1 MDHRLPTHGL
11 PLLLIF
17 NAPMAARDDSV
28 IRGSLIACLIFLV
41 LSLALNFFLWSWGS
55 TQADTASRANES
67 LQSRGNELQT
77 MQSQATLMKAM
88 LGVGGLSQ
96 AQFDQ
101 LTSSTG
107 GDPDMEV
114 IEQNFARDMAYFG
127 PEVDPQNRNYPALPE
142 FLVNAIRNRN
152 VQYGQARD
160 EATQIR
166 SQADSDVEVAR
177 KAQEVA
183 EQGRDDANKKLEA
196 EQSKFAEDRQQMKL
210 TTERTSD
217 SLQKKIA
224 EFTQYRNKVTAEIN
238 ELENLKTRLTGTIEN
253 QRQEL
258 VQLRS
263 TNFESTQGLISYVYR
278 DGNVV
283 TINLGSADELTP
295 GVTFGVIDAD
305 ETRLQDAKIKATIQV
320 TKLLGDHRAEAR
332 VVAFPEIRYPIIPGD
347 QIYSPFWAPGRRV
360 KIALMDNIDIDDDS
374 RPDTTEIASMVRAA
388 GAEVAAILRTD
399 GSREGK
405 LDSSVRFLVVG
416 EAESLDDQAG
426 NASEI
431 AAVGKAKAE
440 ATEYGVTIIPAWK
453 LQAYLKTIDDSLT
466 TPLGSA
472 VRGRDFQ
479 PEKSLAPRSL
489 PNSLPQIFTEQQE
502 RVQRNNEI
510 LQP

>member
-1 MDHRLPTHGL
+1 
-11 PLLLIF
+11 
-17 NAPMAARDDSV
+17 MAARDDSV

-41 LSLALNFFLWSWGS
+41 LSLALNFFLWSWGD
-55 TQADTASRANES
+55 TQAETAAGANER
-67 LQSRGNELQT
+67 LQARGNELQT
-77 MQSQATLMKAM
+77 MQSEATLMKAM

-107 GDPDMEV
+107 GDPEIEA
-114 IEQNFARDMAYFG
+114 IEQNFARDMALFG

-152 VQYGQARD
+152 VQYSQARD

-166 SQADSDVEVAR
+166 SQADSDIEVAR

-183 EQGRDDANKKLEA
+183 EQSRDDANKKLET

-217 SLQKKIA
+217 SLQKKIT
-224 EFTQYRNKVTAEIN
+224 EFTTYRNKVTAEIN
-238 ELENLKTRLTGTIEN
+238 ELQQLETRLSSTIEN

-258 VQLRS
+258 VRLRS

-295 GVTFGVIDAD
+295 GVTFGVIDGD

-347 QIYSPFWAPGRRV
+347 QIYSPFWSPGRRV

-374 RPDTTEIASMVRAA
+374 RPDTTEISSMIRAA

-399 GSREGK
+399 GTQEGTF
-405 LDSSVRFLVVG
+405 DSSVRFLVIG
-416 EAESLDDQAG
+416 ESERLDDQAD

-431 AAVGKAKAE
+431 EAVGKAKAK
-440 ATEYGVTIIPAWK
+440 ATENGVTIIPAWK

-472 VRGRDFQ
+472 VRGRDFA
-479 PEKSLAPRSL
+479 PEKSTAPQSL
-489 PNSLPQIFTEQQE
+489 PNSLPKIFTEQKD

-510 LQP
+510 LRP

>member
-1 MDHRLPTHGL
+1 
-11 PLLLIF
+11 
-17 NAPMAARDDSV
+17 MAARDDSV
-28 IRGSLIACLIFLV
+28 IRGSLIASLIFLV
-41 LSLALNFFLWSWGS
+41 LSLALNFFFWSWGD
-55 TQADTASRANES
+55 TQAETAAGAKER
-67 LQSRGNELQT
+67 LQAQDNELRT

-101 LTSSTG
+101 LTSSSG

-114 IEQNFARDMAYFG
+114 IEQNFARDMALFG
-127 PEVDPQNRNYPALPE
+127 PEVDPQNRNYPALPD

-152 VQYGQARD
+152 VQYAQAR
-160 EATQIR
+160 EQATQIR
-166 SQADSDVEVAR
+166 SQADSDIEVAR

-183 EQGRDDANKKLEA
+183 EQGRDDANKKLET

-224 EFTQYRNKVTAEIN
+224 EFTTYRNKVTSEIN
-238 ELENLKTRLTGTIEN
+238 DLQQLESRLSNTIEN

-258 VQLRS
+258 VRLRS

-295 GVTFGVIDAD
+295 GVTFGVIDGD

-347 QIYSPFWAPGRRV
+347 QIYSPFWSPGRRV
-360 KIALMDNIDIDDDS
+360 KIALMDNIDIDDDN
-374 RPDTTEIASMVRAA
+374 RPDTAEISSMIRAA
-388 GAEVAAILRTD
+388 GAEVAAVLRTD
-399 GSREGK
+399 GTREGTF
-405 LDSSVRFLVVG
+405 DSSVRFLVIG
-416 EAESLDDQAG
+416 ESERLDEEAG

-431 AAVGKAKAE
+431 AAIGKAKAE
-440 ATEYGVTIIPAWK
+440 ATENGVTIIPAWK

-472 VRGRDFQ
+472 VRGRDFA
-479 PEKSLAPRSL
+479 PEKSTAPKSL
-489 PNSLPQIFTEQQE
+489 PNSLPQIYTEQQE
-502 RVQRNNEI
+502 RMQRNNEI
-510 LQP
+510 LRP